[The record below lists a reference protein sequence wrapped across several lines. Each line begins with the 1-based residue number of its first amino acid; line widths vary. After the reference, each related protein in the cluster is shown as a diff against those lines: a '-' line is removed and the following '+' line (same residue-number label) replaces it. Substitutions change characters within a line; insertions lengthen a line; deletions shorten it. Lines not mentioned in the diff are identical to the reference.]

1 MDSVT
6 KLAKQGQS
14 LTDRAVDSADEL
26 RSDAVPSLK
35 DATGQARALGNQG
48 MDAISD
54 MACQVR
60 DVAVDASSSIITYTK
75 KNPATAL
82 AIAAVTGALL
92 FGLVKVLTPSRD

>member
-14 LTDRAVDSADEL
+14 VADRAVDSADEL
-26 RSDAVPSLK
+26 RSGAL
-35 DATGQARALGNQG
+35 GQAKALGSQG
-48 MDAISD
+48 IDAMSD
-54 MACQVR
+54 VASQVR
-60 DVAVDASSSIITYTK
+60 DAAIDASGSVIAYTK

-82 AIAAVTGALL
+82 AIAAVAGALL

>member
-6 KLAKQGQS
+6 KIAKQGQS
-14 LTDRAVDSADEL
+14 LADQAADTTDGL
-26 RSDAVPSLK
+26 RSAAV
-35 DATGQARALGNQG
+35 GQAKALGSQG

-54 MACQVR
+54 VASQAR
-60 DVAVDASSSIITYTK
+60 DVAVDASGSIVAYTK

-82 AIAAVTGALL
+82 AIAAVAGALL